1 MSLVGFALPRL
12 SVSYKHYQKKRQGPH
27 QMRKTWDKFNAK
39 GSQIEQKKITTNIKI
54 VPMTISG

>member
-1 MSLVGFALPRL
+1 MLQ
-12 SVSYKHYQKKRQGPH
+12 HYQKKRQGPH
-27 QMRKTWDKFNAK
+27 QMRKTWDKFKAK